1 MRASSSL
8 RLSLNTIVRQ
18 RMSADPWATHASDTS
33 PFWKKVREALV
44 VNPDISSGN
53 PLVRAHRQPE
63 PASREEKFSVPAS
76 KSSDV
81 AQNPYWKRDNRRQ
94 YPMTEVLQQSDLSA
108 LLITQGGINSYVD
121 RVPFIP
127 SIAAP
132 SSPPSTKALVDGSAK
147 IPSLSSLFVSA
158 SPASSTEVWKP
169 PIAPGLKLK
178 WAPSKE
184 VVPSNPDVEF
194 PMVNYSSY
202 TA

>member
-18 RMSADPWATHASDTS
+18 RMSADPWATHSSGDAS

-53 PLVRAHRQPE
+53 PLVRKHRQPE
-63 PASREEKFSVPAS
+63 PASREEKFSVPVS

-94 YPMTEVLQQSDLSA
+94 YPMTEVLQQSELSA
-108 LLITQGGINSYVD
+108 LLITQGGINSV
-121 RVPFIP
+121 P

-132 SSPPSTKALVDGSAK
+132 SSPPSTKALVDGSAQ

-158 SPASSTEVWKP
+158 SPAASTEAWKP

-194 PMVNYSSY
+194 PMVNYSGY
-202 TA
+202 NA